1 MAKGKSANT
10 TGNQLEIAVLT
21 VLSNKGFEIEMY
33 RVWEKNPEKYG
44 SELLLKNVPFET
56 IYGHKGN
63 TEFLLISKKYN
74 LYSICR
80 KLSIIVISMDCWTF
94 IRKYGIICQK
104 NRRI

>member
-44 SELLLKNVPFET
+44 EELLLKNV
-56 IYGHKGN
+56 HGN
-63 TEFLLISKKYN
+63 CKYMKHISDNADMIWNLLFKLDNKIFKK
-74 LYSICR
+74 
-80 KLSIIVISMDCWTF
+80 
-94 IRKYGIICQK
+94 K
-104 NRRI
+104 NFKQTKNTANQRHHPGLK